1 MMKFKFSLEKVLTH
15 RRRLEDEA
23 RRDWIL
29 AQAKTQEAIRR
40 LEALYAELDDARA
53 RQIKTR
59 QGSSILGQAAATL
72 QAMDHFVDG
81 QRVRIERQRV
91 QVRELKSE
99 EERFQDLLAQRAQ
112 ERRALEKLRERRLQ
126 EFMVKIERAERLE
139 VEDLSVMR
147 HGRFHLGTRQT
158 ASKAGGAATGA
169 NSGLAAMRKAAAK

>member
-1 MMKFKFSLEKVLTH
+1 MKFKFSLEKVLTH

-23 RRDWIL
+23 RRDWML

-40 LEALYAELDDARA
+40 LEALYLELDEARS
-53 RQIKTR
+53 RQIQTR

-72 QAMDHFVDG
+72 QAMDQFLDG

-99 EERFQDLLAQRAQ
+99 EERFQDVLAQRAQ

-126 EFMVKIERAERLE
+126 EFIARIERAERLE

-158 ASKAGGAATGA
+158 AGEIKSSSAGG
-169 NSGLAAMRKAAAK
+169 NSGLAAMRKAAGK